1 MHKLCTSIHDTTTLK
16 RDQNK
21 YILRMFFSYR
31 RSALDKE
38 AAPPSK
44 NVFAD
49 LRNTRLNNNVI
60 CCKYLPSFEGYS
72 AGMLS
77 PLQLNEKIQLK
88 RAVLKVLAPLLY
100 NCTIPNLNSFL
111 GRNTYVPPNINK

>member
-21 YILRMFFSYR
+21 YNVLFIQTQRLYVW
-31 RSALDKE
+31 SALDKE

-77 PLQLNEKIQLK
+77 LQLNEKIQLK
-88 RAVLKVLAPLLY
+88 RAVLKVLAPLQY
-100 NCTIPNLNSFL
+100 IAQFQ
-111 GRNTYVPPNINK
+111 I